1 MLHDRL
7 LAGVRFI
14 DAGQAIA
21 GPFAGSLLSD
31 LGAEVIKVEL
41 PSVAH
46 EEVGNPATKVSRSL
60 EYRNKKSI
68 TLDMRKPEGAAI
80 LKRLIGVSDALV
92 ENYSPGTMEKWGLG
106 LDQLAESNPDIIMLR
121 VSGYGQTGPN
131 SHRSGWDRIGQA
143 YGGLIH
149 VTGEPDRP
157 PAHPGYMLGDYLTG
171 LFGALA
177 VVSAIVHRDS
187 QDCHEPQLIDL
198 ALYESIFRFSGPMV
212 PEFDKFGIIQQR
224 LGTQRPGRVP
234 GDQFETRDG
243 KWLIV
248 LALRQTHW
256 VELTK
261 AIGMPELATDP
272 RFAEIGDRMDHVPE
286 LTAILKAWFAA
297 HDYDEVSG
305 LLEKYRVPFG
315 PIYDVAD
322 ILQDPHYIA
331 REDIVEV
338 DDPYVGTIK
347 QPAPFPRLSHASPR
361 VYAPAPK
368 PGQHNQEIYGD
379 LLGFSAG
386 ELEALTAAEVI

>member
-14 DAGQAIA
+14 DAGQALA
-21 GPFAGSLLSD
+21 GPFAASLLSD

-41 PSVAH
+41 PALARDG
-46 EEVGNPATKVSRSL
+46 VGNPATMVSRSL

-80 LKRLIGVSDALV
+80 LRQLVAVSDALV
-92 ENYSPGTMEKWGLG
+92 ENYTPGTMEKWGLG
-106 LDQLAESNPDIIMLR
+106 LEQLAEANPRVIMLR

-131 SHRSGWDRIGQA
+131 RDRSGWDRIGQA
-143 YGGLIH
+143 FGGLIH

-177 VVSAIVHRDS
+177 VVSAIHHRDAL
-187 QDCHEPQLIDL
+187 DCDEPQLIDL
-198 ALYESIFRFSGPMV
+198 SLYESIFRFSGPMV
-212 PEFDKFGIIQQR
+212 GEYDKFGIIQER

-234 GDQFETRDG
+234 GDQYVTRDG
-243 KWLIV
+243 KWLLV
-248 LALRQTHW
+248 LALRHNHW

-261 AIGMPELATDP
+261 LMGMPELATDP

-286 LTAILKAWFAA
+286 LTEIIAGWFAQ
-297 HDYDEVSG
+297 HDHDEVTE
-305 LLEKYRVPFG
+305 LLRQHRVPFG
-315 PIYDVAD
+315 PIYSVAD
-322 ILQDPHYIA
+322 IMQDPHYEA
-331 REDIVEV
+331 RGNIVEV
-338 DDPYVGTIK
+338 DDPHIGRIK
-347 QPAPFPRLSHASPR
+347 MPAPYPRLSHAPGQ
-361 VYAPAPK
+361 VYSPAPT

-379 LLGFSAG
+379 VLGLSHDQI
-386 ELEALTAAEVI
+386 EQLAADGVI